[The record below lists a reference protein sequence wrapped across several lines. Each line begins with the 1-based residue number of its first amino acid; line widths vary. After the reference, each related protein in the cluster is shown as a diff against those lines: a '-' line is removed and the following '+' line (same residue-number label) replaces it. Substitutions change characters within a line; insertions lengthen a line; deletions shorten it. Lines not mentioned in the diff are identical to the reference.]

1 MPLHLAIPGLDKP
14 LFARWLD
21 LFAATLAEIGGGEAA
36 AHVHE
41 RARMI
46 ANSFLNGIAIHHHG
60 KLGLG
65 PGEGFA

>member
-1 MPLHLAIPGLDKP
+1 
-14 LFARWLD
+14 
-21 LFAATLAEIGGGEAA
+21 
-36 AHVHE
+36 
-41 RARMI
+41 MI